1 MSIGLT
7 SNWGAFVDWRRVAL
21 VTILAAL
28 PVAALPL
35 FAGEYIVHVMAIG
48 AYYVIMAASW
58 NLLAGFTGQFS
69 LAHHAFAAVGGYT
82 SGLLIYHL
90 KVPLWVSLPAG
101 IVAAGIA
108 GFIIGILVLRMRA
121 IYLSIATWAFAETF
135 RILLTAAYDFTRGDL
150 GLSVPSLYGH
160 VRPVVY
166 YYTFTV
172 VAGLCLLLMHV
183 ILKSPVGYFMR
194 AVKDDQMRA
203 ASLGVDTTRVKLFAF
218 VVSSAMAGL
227 AGVLN
232 AHYVLTLTPSIVD
245 FSEMA
250 KIIIMVVIG
259 GMGTLIGPV
268 LATPGIH
275 FLTAYLTDWG
285 EWSMVVFSAIVI
297 VMMRTYPGGLAA
309 MLENV
314 RRRRRKQIEMGN
326 ALSSRPE

>member
-1 MSIGLT
+1 MSVGL
-7 SNWGAFVDWRRVAL
+7 SANWGAFVDWQRVAL
-21 VTILAAL
+21 VTVLAAL
-28 PVAALPL
+28 PVAALP
-35 FAGEYIVHVMAIG
+35 FVVNEYIVHVMAVG

-69 LAHHAFAAVGGYT
+69 LAHHAFAACGGYT
-82 SGLLIYHL
+82 SGLLVYHL
-90 KVPLWVSLPAG
+90 QVPLWVSVPAG
-101 IVAAGIA
+101 VASAGLA

-135 RILLTAAYDFTRGDL
+135 RILLTAGYDFTRGDL

-160 VRPVVY
+160 VRPIVY
-166 YYTFTV
+166 YYTFTI
-172 VAGLCLLLMHV
+172 VAGVCLLLIHV

-250 KIIIMVVIG
+250 KIIVMVVIG
-259 GMGTLIGPV
+259 GMGSFIGPI
-268 LATPGIH
+268 LATPPIH

-285 EWSMVVFSAIVI
+285 EWSMVIFSGIVI

-309 MLENV
+309 LLESV
-314 RRRRRKQIEMGN
+314 RRGRRRK
-326 ALSSRPE
+326 

>member
-1 MSIGLT
+1 MSAGLAQGF
-7 SNWGAFVDWRRVAL
+7 GAFVDWRRVA
-21 VTILAAL
+21 VIGALAAV
-28 PVAALPL
+28 PVMALPL
-35 FAGEYIVHVMAIG
+35 VAGEFVVHVMAIA
-48 AYYVIMAASW
+48 AYYVILAASW

-69 LAHHAFAAVGGYT
+69 LAQHGFAAIGAYT
-82 SGLLIYHL
+82 SGLLVYHL
-90 KVPLWVSLPAG
+90 KLPLWITVPAG
-101 IVAAGIA
+101 VVMAGLA
-108 GFIIGILVLRMRA
+108 GLILGMLVLKMRA

-135 RILLTAAYDFTRGDL
+135 RIILTAAYDFTRGDL

-166 YYTFTV
+166 YYTFAC
-172 VAGLCLLLMHV
+172 VAALCILLMHV

-194 AVKDDQMRA
+194 AVKDDQIRA

-250 KIIIMVVIG
+250 KIIVMVAIG
-259 GMGTLIGPV
+259 GMGSFIGPI
-268 LATPGIH
+268 LAAPPIH

-285 EWSMVVFSAIVI
+285 EWSMVIFAGVVI
-297 VMMRTYPGGLAA
+297 VMMRTYPGGLAGLIEA
-309 MLENV
+309 A
-314 RRRRRKQIEMGN
+314 RRRSKV
-326 ALSSRPE
+326 A